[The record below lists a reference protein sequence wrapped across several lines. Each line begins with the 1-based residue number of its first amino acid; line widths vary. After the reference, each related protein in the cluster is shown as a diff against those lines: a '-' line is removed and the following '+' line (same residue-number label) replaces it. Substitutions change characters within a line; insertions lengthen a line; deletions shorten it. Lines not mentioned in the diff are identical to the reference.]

1 MKKQSLVADKLFI
14 IFYVVILVLAFSQ
27 ETYTQKSKPKKQ
39 PSTQQPQQDT
49 SVIGTVLDS
58 ASTLFG
64 DDPYAQFRNASYSNE
79 GLISEQDEVK
89 LSDEIHKE
97 IAKKYKL
104 INEGQARVNRIGQ
117 SIARS
122 SLRSKLKYQF
132 FVYEAKEINA
142 FAIPG
147 GRIYVAS
154 GLLKTATDDELA
166 SVLSHEVGHIV
177 ARHSLHS
184 LKEAQTVGGLA
195 DLVGSI
201 TGIAGQ
207 DAQQLGKMAAQL
219 LATPYLLSHSR
230 EQERESDFLGINNMF
245 KAGYKLEGMVTMFE
259 KLQKLSKS
267 EPSILGSFFSS
278 HPDVDERIENTR
290 YEINRLNKK

>member
-1 MKKQSLVADKLFI
+1 MRKQSVVADKLFI

-27 ETYTQKSKPKKQ
+27 EAYTQKTKSKPQPTPRQPKQ
-39 PSTQQPQQDT
+39 DSST
-49 SVIGTVLDS
+49 IGTVLDS
-58 ASTLFG
+58 ASTLFS

-79 GLISEQDEVK
+79 GLMSEQDEIK
-89 LSDEIHKE
+89 LSDELHKE
-97 IAKKYKL
+97 ISKKYK
-104 INEGQARVNRIGQ
+104 IISDGQPRVNRIGQ
-117 SIARS
+117 KIVHS
-122 SLRSKLKYQF
+122 SLRSNLKYQF
-132 FVYEAKEINA
+132 YVYDAKEINA

-147 GRIYVAS
+147 GKIYVAS
-154 GLLKTATDDELA
+154 ALSKIANDDELA

-184 LKEAQTVGGLA
+184 LQEAQTVGGLA

-230 EQERESDFLGINNMF
+230 EQEREADFLGVNNMF
-245 KAGYKLEGMVTMFE
+245 KASYKLEGMVTMFE

-267 EPSILGSFFSS
+267 EPSILGTFFSS
-278 HPDVDERIENTR
+278 HPDVEERIENTR